1 MFKNKF
7 RFASDLSISLYNDLK
22 DILEESYIGP
32 SAKAFNRN
40 SFQKLLNTQR
50 PRSWEQLS
58 PEDKEK
64 NFDVVYN
71 YIYNVVYPKTKGLYQ
86 KEYIKE
92 KYDSG
97 QVATFEKEEQELQE
111 KVESSFTEYMKI
123 VDTEKERLRGFIT
136 TLDSS
141 GEGKKASADDM
152 YNRRFED
159 FWKGIEDTEFVDEDD
174 EDIYYEHFSFGKN
187 IFREKWD
194 AWDTYGSEEA
204 KEEAKELY
212 IKEYKAKKGEEEK
225 QTKEEIK
232 EVDEQIDREE
242 TKEILKE
249 QQIPEE
255 QRIVLDT
262 LVHVEAKTE
271 KIIEKVKEEEQ
282 AKSVLKEEIS
292 PEAIKTLVNQP
303 KEELPL
309 QEVENPGGV
318 FNPNK
323 RVILEAPTNNTERL
337 SKWLGK
343 KEEGIVGLKP
353 ISELDEDQ
361 IIERLKDTSVIS
373 NKIINLVTEYERR
386 VHHIKNEAGQKIGA
400 YNFRTLIN
408 MAYVNN
414 NQFAKNKIELD
425 LVDLSKANAWTWFEK
440 EYYRII
446 YKEEFS
452 EKFSLNEYEKTLN
465 ILFKTIIL
473 QHITLPKREKEQKEL
488 ERDSAENQAL
498 IKRKKYLKEEIT
510 GYLIDSSLQEVQDNI
525 EIALSKKEK
534 NQTLNILDIYIL
546 DRIEREKIAEAK
558 YKIKYFITRVKDKLL
573 KGKELNEEEK
583 RKILAN
589 IALLSQEEQ
598 DLLNPKIEYKLP
610 LTNDEFNL
618 IFSVQSPYL
627 NDEEK
632 EIIKTFLENKLDK
645 DKIVLLKKEPEK
657 ELPKYTKELAVARS
671 KKRYEKELTE
681 LESEL
686 LIQAELLKAKQKVH
700 EPSPKLLAFMN
711 GFKADPV
718 LSKVLAKILGKSYL
732 NPKDYNSFE
741 KKVLHET
748 YSYIV
753 NEEQEDIATR
763 NKNRIRFLFKE
774 AIKETEL
781 RKNREVLHETLE
793 KYSQEEGPT
802 LIDFLPKNLVIEVD
816 DTGAISK
823 LFSMYDNKLSNVN
836 DKIDIQEELISKFEL
851 IEKKIYAD
859 LKAEYSD
866 DPAEDSQSYIIFKK
880 KLMGLIAAIALE
892 TGLRPSPAKEEANEF
907 GGQSQKKKL
916 KKDDQGEP
924 ELKDNKKQY
933 VKELVDTYGIATLKA
948 EHIKF
953 FQTKLVADLKFL
965 GKRGV
970 ENATKLT
977 QADIVKQLKLL
988 VESASGDPNA
998 VNKCIFVLPNGK
1010 KISNTDIVVYF
1021 ESLARAAGLKKLRIT
1036 DFRKLKAVRVIHA
1049 SLLSQRETL
1058 YRNIAKARSLKTE
1071 EAKIKVT
1078 KLVLDAVSIA
1088 YKKAQKSLSHST
1100 VNETINSYV
1109 NPNLLLNFLATGKVE
1124 DTMDKALL
1132 NKSKL
1137 QFDPE
1142 VFITEALAFSKKKL
1156 PAPGSKPE
1164 QPIVADAPKDT
1175 SILEQLG
1182 SGLNSSWKKLVDLI
1196 GNL

>member
-1 MFKNKF
+1 MFRTKF

-32 SAKAFNRN
+32 TAKAFNRN
-40 SFQKLLNTQR
+40 SFQKILNVQR

-86 KEYIKE
+86 KEYVKE
-92 KYDSG
+92 KYESG
-97 QVATFEKEEQELQE
+97 QVATFEKEEKELQD

-123 VDTEKERLRGFIT
+123 VDSDKERLRGFIN

-141 GEGKKASADDM
+141 GEGKKASAEDM
-152 YNRRFED
+152 YEKLFED
-159 FWKGIEDTEFVDEDD
+159 FLESLDSFTFNADDQIIYDKHEEFFDEN
-174 EDIYYEHFSFGKN
+174 KN
-187 IFREKWD
+187 KYDVTSSDLYRNRMKD
-194 AWDTYGSEEA
+194 
-204 KEEAKELY
+204 LY
-212 IKEYKAKKGEEEK
+212 ISEYKSLKGEEEK

-232 EVDEQIDREE
+232 ELDEKIDREE

-262 LVHVEAKTE
+262 LVNVETKTE
-271 KIIEKVKEEEQ
+271 KLTEKVKEEQE
-282 AKSVLKEEIS
+282 AKSVLKNEV
-292 PEAIKTLVNQP
+292 PPQVIKTLVNQP
-303 KEELPL
+303 KEEIPVE
-309 QEVENPGGV
+309 EVENSGGV

-323 RVILEAPTNNTERL
+323 RVILEAPTNNTEKL
-337 SKWLGK
+337 SKWLAK

-361 IIERLKDTSVIS
+361 IIERLKDTSVLS
-373 NKIINLVTEYERR
+373 KKIINIVKEYEKR
-386 VHHIKNEAGQKIGA
+386 VHHIKNEDGQKIGA
-400 YNFRTLIN
+400 YNFRKLMD
-408 MAYVNN
+408 MAYVEG

-425 LVDLSKANAWTWFEK
+425 LVDLSTAHAWTWYEK

-446 YKEEFS
+446 YKQVFS
-452 EKFSLNEYEKTLN
+452 DKFSLNEYEKTLN
-465 ILFKTIIL
+465 ILFKTII
-473 QHITLPKREKEQKEL
+473 QQYITLPKQEKAQKEL

-498 IKRKKYLKEEIT
+498 IQRKDYLKKEVT
-510 GYLIDSSLQEVQDNI
+510 GHLTESTLPDVQKDI
-525 EIALSKKEK
+525 ETALDKKEK
-534 NQTLNILDIYIL
+534 NETLNILDLYII
-546 DRIEREKIAEAK
+546 DRIEKEKIADAK
-558 YKIKYFITRVKDKLL
+558 YKIKYFIGRVKFKLSE
-573 KGKELNEEEK
+573 GKELTEEEK
-583 RKILAN
+583 NKVLAN
-589 IALLSQEEQ
+589 IALLPIEQQET
-598 DLLNPKIEYKLP
+598 LVNKIDYKVP
-610 LTNDEFNL
+610 LTSEEFNL

-632 EIIKTFLENKLDK
+632 EIVKTFLENKLDK

-718 LSKVLAKILGKSYL
+718 LSKVLAKILGKGYL
-732 NPKDYNSFE
+732 KDYNSFE

-753 NEEQEDIATR
+753 NEDQEDVTTR

-793 KYSQEEGPT
+793 QYSQQEGPT
-802 LIDFLPKNLVIEVD
+802 LIDYLPKNLVIEVD

-836 DKIDIQEELISKFEL
+836 DKIDIQEDLISKFEL

-859 LKAEYSD
+859 LKAEYQD
-866 DPAEDSQSYIIFKK
+866 NPAEDSQSYIIFKK

-970 ENATKLT
+970 ENATKLD

-1058 YRNIAKARSLKTE
+1058 YRNIAKAQSLKTE

-1078 KLVLDAVSIA
+1078 KLVLDAVSVA

-1109 NPNLLLNFLATGKVE
+1109 NPNLLLNFLSTGKVE
-1124 DTMDKALL
+1124 DTIDKALL

-1156 PAPGSKPE
+1156 PAPGSTKPSRIQQEETPIEE
-1164 QPIVADAPKDT
+1164 QPKDT
-1175 SILEQLG
+1175 SVLQSLESNILQQWQKIVKGLG
-1182 SGLNSSWKKLVDLI
+1182 F
-1196 GNL
+1196 